1 VSAPAVLVV
10 ALTPDEL
17 RALIRDELRAVH
29 AEREPAPSAAPLLD
43 RRELGR
49 TLAVS
54 TATVTRLT
62 SEGMPHV
69 FVGDSPRYS
78 IDEVRAWLEARGRQG
93 TKAKPSSGPIPGV
106 RLLSRGAK

>member
-1 VSAPAVLVV
+1 MTAPAVLV
-10 ALTPDEL
+10 LTITPDEL
-17 RALIRDELRAVH
+17 RALIRDELRAD
-29 AEREPAPSAAPLLD
+29 REPAPSSAPLVD

-78 IDEVRAWLEARGRQG
+78 IDDVRAWLEVRGRQG

>member
-1 VSAPAVLVV
+1 MTAVVLVS
-10 ALTPDEL
+10 PNEL
-17 RALIRDELRAVH
+17 RALIRDELRATL
-29 AEREPAPSAAPLLD
+29 AEREPAPTGAPLVD

-78 IDEVRAWLEARGRQG
+78 IEDVRAWLDARGRQG
-93 TKAKPSSGPIPGV
+93 TKAKPSSGPIAGV
-106 RLLSRGAK
+106 RLLSRRTK